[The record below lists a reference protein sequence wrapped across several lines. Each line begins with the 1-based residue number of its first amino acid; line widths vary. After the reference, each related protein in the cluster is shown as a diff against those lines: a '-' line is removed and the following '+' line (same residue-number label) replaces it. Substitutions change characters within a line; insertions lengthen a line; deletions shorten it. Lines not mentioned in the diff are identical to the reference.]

1 MFNKIVNVILT
12 YGALALI
19 VAGSFNFLTAFPLTS
34 SLINR
39 ISLNIENFI
48 VASKTEMTARE
59 EQGEERTSEE
69 PLWTGNNIYENY
81 VSELTQTVPH
91 EHQWI
96 FTAEYEWVTNGDGTG
111 HMEIFEVKW
120 CECGAAELGK

>member
-48 VASKTEMTARE
+48 VALKTEMTARE
-59 EQGEERTSEE
+59 GQVWS
-69 PLWTGNNIYENY
+69 LWEG
-81 VSELTQTVPH
+81 
-91 EHQWI
+91 
-96 FTAEYEWVTNGDGTG
+96 
-111 HMEIFEVKW
+111 
-120 CECGAAELGK
+120 